1 MLCFL
6 NAACAWCASWFNHPL
21 KDSFYMHNIPDIAP
35 FRAKLDDLDAQMAE
49 PNFYSDQ
56 RRAADISRE
65 QQRLS
70 SLVEKFEAYHT
81 MEAQIAENN
90 EMLAD
95 DTLEEELREMAN
107 EELESLTAQRE
118 ELVSSVLRAMIPPDP
133 TDSRN
138 SVMEIRGGAG
148 GDEANIFAGDLFRM
162 YSRYAE
168 RRGWRV
174 EVMSSNVAD
183 TGGFREIIFN
193 MTGEEAYKY
202 LKFESG
208 VHRVQ
213 RVPATETQGRI
224 HTSTATVAVLP
235 EAEEV
240 DIEIRTQDLDIATMR
255 ASGAGGQHVNTTDSA
270 VMMTHIPTGVTV
282 YCADERSQIK
292 NRAKALTVMR
302 SRLLKA
308 KEEEEHA
315 KYAAERKGQIGT
327 GDRSERIRTYNYPQ
341 GRLTDHRIGMSLSL
355 APAIDGDLKDLIDG
369 LQNFDYDARI
379 QNLLKAQEV

>member
-1 MLCFL
+1 
-6 NAACAWCASWFNHPL
+6 
-21 KDSFYMHNIPDIAP
+21 MHKIPDIAP
-35 FRAKLDDLDAQMAE
+35 FKEKLAVLDTKMAE

-56 RRAADISRE
+56 RRAAEISRE
-65 QQRLS
+65 HQRLS
-70 SLVEKFEAYHT
+70 SLVETFGAYHSIVQQIKEN
-81 MEAQIAENN
+81 EALSKDRSVEA
-90 EMLAD
+90 
-95 DTLEEELREMAN
+95 ELREMA
-107 EELESLTAQRE
+107 EE
-118 ELVSSVLRAMIPPDP
+118 ELVGLEEQKEALVKEVLRAMIPPDP

-168 RRGWRV
+168 SRGWRV
-174 EVMSSNVAD
+174 EVMSSSPAD
-183 TGGFREIIFN
+183 VGGFKEIIFS
-193 MTGEEAYKY
+193 MTGEDAYKY

-240 DIEIRTQDLDIATMR
+240 DIEIKPGDLEVSTMR

-270 VMMTHIPTGVTV
+270 VMMVHKPTGVTV

-292 NRAKALTVMR
+292 NRAKALAVMR
-302 SRLLKA
+302 SRLLQA
-308 KEEEEHA
+308 KIDEENA

-341 GRLTDHRIGMSLSL
+341 GRLTDHRIGMNLSL
-355 APAIDGDLKDLIDG
+355 PPVIDGDLEELIQA
-369 LQNFDYDARI
+369 LQNYDYEARI
-379 QNLLKAQEV
+379 ENLLKKQQG

>member
-1 MLCFL
+1 
-6 NAACAWCASWFNHPL
+6 
-21 KDSFYMHNIPDIAP
+21 MHKIPDIAP
-35 FRAKLDDLDAQMAE
+35 FREKLNALNEQMAD
-49 PNFYSDQ
+49 PDFYADQ
-56 RRAADISRE
+56 RRAAEVARE
-65 QQRLS
+65 HQRLGT
-70 SLVEKFEAYHT
+70 LVEKFEAYHGAVRQIEEN
-81 MEAQIAENN
+81 EA
-90 EMLAD
+90 MVD
-95 DTLEEELREMAN
+95 DESVEAELREMAA
-107 EELESLTAQRE
+107 EELESLTGERDR
-118 ELVSSVLRAMIPPDP
+118 LVKDVLRFMIPPDA

-168 RRGWRV
+168 KQGWRV
-174 EVMSSNVAD
+174 ELMSSSPAD
-183 TGGFREIIFN
+183 VGGFKEIIFQ
-193 MTGEEAYKY
+193 MTGEDAYKY

-213 RVPATETQGRI
+213 RVPETETQGRI

-240 DIEIRTQDLDIATMR
+240 DIEINPNDLEISTMR

-270 VMMTHIPTGVTV
+270 VMMVHKPTGVTV

-308 KEEEEHA
+308 KEDEEHA

-341 GRLTDHRIGMSLSL
+341 GRLTDHRIGLSLSL
-355 APAIDGDLKDLIDG
+355 PPVIDGDLDDLIDA
-369 LQNFDYDARI
+369 LQNYDYEARI
-379 QNLLKAQEV
+379 ANLLEKQKS

>member
-1 MLCFL
+1 
-6 NAACAWCASWFNHPL
+6 
-21 KDSFYMHNIPDIAP
+21 MHKIPNIAP
-35 FRAKLDDLDAQMAE
+35 FREKLNELNEQMAD
-49 PNFYSDQ
+49 PDFYSDQ
-56 RRAADISRE
+56 RRAAEVSRE
-65 QQRLS
+65 QMRLS
-70 SLVEKFEAYHT
+70 ALVEKFEAYHHT
-81 MEAQIAENN
+81 VQQLEENEAMAEDESMEA
-90 EMLAD
+90 
-95 DTLEEELREMAN
+95 ELREMAAD
-107 EELESLTAQRE
+107 ELEPLAAKRDQ
-118 ELVSSVLRAMIPPDP
+118 LANDVLRFMIPPDA

-168 RRGWRV
+168 TRGWRV
-174 EVMSSNVAD
+174 EVMSSSPAD
-183 TGGFREIIFN
+183 VGGFKEIIFQ
-193 MTGEEAYKY
+193 MSGEDAYKY

-240 DIEIRTQDLDIATMR
+240 DIEIHPNDLEISTMR

-270 VMMTHIPTGVTV
+270 VMMVHKPTGVTV

-308 KEEEEHA
+308 KEDEEHA

-341 GRLTDHRIGMSLSL
+341 GRLTDHRIGLSLSL
-355 APAIDGDLKDLIDG
+355 PTVVDGDLDDLIDA
-369 LQNFDYDARI
+369 LQNFDYEARI
-379 QNLLKAQEV
+379 ENLLKKQQV

>member
-1 MLCFL
+1 
-6 NAACAWCASWFNHPL
+6 
-21 KDSFYMHNIPDIAP
+21 MHNIPDIEP
-35 FRAKLDDLDAQMAE
+35 FRKKLNELDLQMSEPEFFSNAQ
-49 PNFYSDQ
+49 
-56 RRAADISRE
+56 RASEVSRE
-65 QQRLS
+65 HQRLT
-70 SLVEKFEAYHT
+70 SLIETFEAFHRIEKQIEDNETLLADSETEQELLELIHEEQESLKVEKE
-81 MEAQIAENN
+81 Q
-90 EMLAD
+90 LA
-95 DTLEEELREMAN
+95 LK
-107 EELESLTAQRE
+107 
-118 ELVSSVLRAMIPPDP
+118 VLKKMVPPDAS
-133 TDSRN
+133 DSRN

-168 RRGWRV
+168 RNNWRV
-174 EVMSSNVAD
+174 EVMSSSPAE

-193 MTGEEAYKY
+193 ISGEDAYKF

-213 RVPATETQGRI
+213 RVPVTETQGRI

-240 DIEIRTQDLDIATMR
+240 DIEINPSDLEISTMR

-270 VMMTHIPTGVTV
+270 VQLVHKPTGVTV
-282 YCADERSQIK
+282 YCADERSQHK
-292 NRAKALTVMR
+292 NRAKAMTVLR

-327 GDRSERIRTYNYPQ
+327 GDRSERIRTYNFPQ
-341 GRLTDHRIGMSLSL
+341 GRLTDHRIGE
-355 APAIDGDLKDLIDG
+355 
-369 LQNFDYDARI
+369 NFFFTY
-379 QNLLKAQEV
+379 NH

>member
-1 MLCFL
+1 
-6 NAACAWCASWFNHPL
+6 
-21 KDSFYMHNIPDIAP
+21 MHKIPDIAP

-56 RRAADISRE
+56 RRAAEISRE

-70 SLVEKFEAYHT
+70 SLVEKFEAYHAA
-81 MEAQIAENN
+81 ESQIKENE

-95 DTLEEELREMAN
+95 ESLEAELREMAQ
-107 EELESLTAQRE
+107 EELESLTAERE
-118 ELVSSVLRAMIPPDP
+118 ALVSSVLRAMIPPDP

-168 RRGWRV
+168 SRGWKV
-174 EVMSSNVAD
+174 EVMSSSLAD
-183 TGGFREIIFN
+183 AGGFKEIIFN
-193 MTGEEAYKY
+193 MTGEDAYKY

-240 DIEIRTQDLDIATMR
+240 DIQINPQDLDISTMR

-270 VMMTHIPTGVTV
+270 VMMVHKPTGVTV

-308 KEEEEHA
+308 KEDEEHA

-341 GRLTDHRIGMSLSL
+341 GRLTDHRIGLSLSL
-355 APAIDGDLKDLIDG
+355 APVVDGDLKDLIDG

-379 QNLLKAQEV
+379 ANLLKAQEV

>member
-1 MLCFL
+1 
-6 NAACAWCASWFNHPL
+6 
-21 KDSFYMHNIPDIAP
+21 MHKIPDIAP
-35 FRAKLDDLDAQMAE
+35 FKDKLAELDTQMAE

-65 QQRLS
+65 HQRLS
-70 SLVEKFEAYHT
+70 SLVEKFEAYHNIVQQIEENET
-81 MEAQIAENN
+81 MAG
-90 EMLAD
+90 D
-95 DTLEEELREMAN
+95 DSIEEELREMAA
-107 EELESLTAQRE
+107 EELGELTTQRE
-118 ELVSSVLRAMIPPDP
+118 GLVKDVLRAMIPPDP

-168 RRGWRV
+168 SRGWRV
-174 EVMSSNVAD
+174 EIMSSSPAD
-183 TGGFREIIFN
+183 VGGFKEIIFS
-193 MTGEEAYKY
+193 MTGEDAYKY

-240 DIEIRTQDLDIATMR
+240 DIEINPNDLEISTMR

-270 VMMTHIPTGVTV
+270 VMMVHKPTGVTV

-292 NRAKALTVMR
+292 NRAKAMAVMR
-302 SRLLKA
+302 SRLLQA
-308 KEEEEHA
+308 KIDEENA

-341 GRLTDHRIGMSLSL
+341 GRLTDHRIGMNLSL
-355 APAIDGDLKDLIDG
+355 
-369 LQNFDYDARI
+369 
-379 QNLLKAQEV
+379 

>member
-1 MLCFL
+1 
-6 NAACAWCASWFNHPL
+6 
-21 KDSFYMHNIPDIAP
+21 MHKIPDIAP
-35 FRAKLDDLDAQMAE
+35 FKEKLAELDTQMAE

-56 RRAADISRE
+56 RRAAEVSRE
-65 QQRLS
+65 HQRLS
-70 SLVEKFEAYHT
+70 SLVEKFEAHHNT
-81 MEAQIAENN
+81 VQQIEENRAMAED
-90 EMLAD
+90 ESV
-95 DTLEEELREMAN
+95 EEELREMAA
-107 EELESLTAQRE
+107 EELSDLEAQRNS
-118 ELVSSVLRAMIPPDP
+118 LVKEVLVAMIPPDA

-168 RRGWRV
+168 SRGWRI
-174 EVMSSNVAD
+174 ETMSSSPAD
-183 TGGFREIIFN
+183 VGGFKEIIFKL
-193 MTGEEAYKY
+193 TGEDAYKY

-240 DIEIRTQDLDIATMR
+240 DIEINPQDLEISTMR

-270 VMMTHIPTGVTV
+270 VMMVHKPTGVSV

-292 NRAKALTVMR
+292 NRAKALEVMR
-302 SRLLKA
+302 SRLLQA
-308 KEEEEHA
+308 KIDEENA

-341 GRLTDHRIGMSLSL
+341 GRLTDHRIGMNLSL
-355 APAIDGDLKDLIDG
+355 PPAVDGDLKDLIDA
-369 LQNFDYDARI
+369 LQNFDYEARI
-379 QNLLKAQEV
+379 ENLLNSQES

>member
-1 MLCFL
+1 
-6 NAACAWCASWFNHPL
+6 
-21 KDSFYMHNIPDIAP
+21 MHKIPDIAP
-35 FRAKLDDLDAQMAE
+35 FRSKLQDLDAKMAE

-65 QQRLS
+65 HQRVS
-70 SLVEKFEAYHT
+70 SLIEKFEALNSAEQQISEN
-81 MEAQIAENN
+81 EAMVQDASVEQ
-90 EMLAD
+90 
-95 DTLEEELREMAN
+95 ELREMAE
-107 EELESLTAQRE
+107 EELETLKAEHERLE
-118 ELVSSVLRAMIPPDP
+118 KDVLRAMIPPDA

-162 YSRYAE
+162 YSRFAE
-168 RRGWRV
+168 ARGWRV
-174 EVMSSNVAD
+174 DVMNTSVAE

-193 MTGEEAYKY
+193 ISGEDSYKY

-213 RVPATETQGRI
+213 RVPVTETQGRI

-240 DIEIRTQDLDIATMR
+240 DIVINPQDLDISTMR

-270 VMMTHIPTGVTV
+270 VMMVHKPTGVTV

-308 KEEEEHA
+308 KEDEENA

-341 GRLTDHRIGMSLSL
+341 GRLTDHRIGLSLSL
-355 APAIDGDLKDLIDG
+355 PTVIDGDLNDLIDA
-369 LQNFDYDARI
+369 LQNYDYEARI
-379 QNLLKAQEV
+379 ENLLKSQKV

>member
-1 MLCFL
+1 
-6 NAACAWCASWFNHPL
+6 
-21 KDSFYMHNIPDIAP
+21 
-35 FRAKLDDLDAQMAE
+35 
-49 PNFYSDQ
+49 
-56 RRAADISRE
+56 
-65 QQRLS
+65 
-70 SLVEKFEAYHT
+70 
-81 MEAQIAENN
+81 
-90 EMLAD
+90 
-95 DTLEEELREMAN
+95 
-107 EELESLTAQRE
+107 
-118 ELVSSVLRAMIPPDP
+118 
-133 TDSRN
+133 
-138 SVMEIRGGAG
+138 MEIRGGAG

-168 RRGWRV
+168 KCGWRV
-174 EVMSSNVAD
+174 EVMSSSPAD
-183 TGGFREIIFN
+183 VGGFKEIIFQ
-193 MTGEEAYKY
+193 MTGEDAYKY

-240 DIEIRTQDLDIATMR
+240 DIQINPNDLEISTMR

-270 VMMTHIPTGVTV
+270 VMMVHKPTGVTV

-308 KEEEEHA
+308 KEDEEHA

-341 GRLTDHRIGMSLSL
+341 GRLTDHRIGLSLSL
-355 APAIDGDLKDLIDG
+355 PPVIEGELDDLIDA
-369 LQNFDYDARI
+369 LQNYDYEARI
-379 QNLLKAQEV
+379 ENLLKKQKA

>member
-1 MLCFL
+1 
-6 NAACAWCASWFNHPL
+6 
-21 KDSFYMHNIPDIAP
+21 MHTIPDIKP
-35 FRAKLDDLDAQMAE
+35 FRDKLQELDRIMAD
-49 PNFYSDQ
+49 PSFYSDQ
-56 RRAADISRE
+56 RKAAEVSRE
-65 QQRLS
+65 HQHVSHLI
-70 SLVEKFEAYHT
+70 EKFESLRRA
-81 MEAQIAENN
+81 EQAIAENKLLLQD
-90 EMLAD
+90 EA
-95 DTLEEELREMAN
+95 LEAELREMA
-107 EELESLTAQRE
+107 EE
-118 ELVSSVLRAMIPPDP
+118 ELVELNEQQASLQMEVLRAMIPPET

-168 RRGWRV
+168 QQGWRV
-174 EVMSSNVAD
+174 EVMNTNVAE

-193 MTGEEAYKY
+193 ISGQDVYKF

-213 RVPATETQGRI
+213 RVPVTETQGRI

-240 DIEIRTQDLDIATMR
+240 DIVINPQDLDISTMR

-270 VMMTHIPTGVTV
+270 VMMVHKPTGVTV

-308 KEEEEHA
+308 KVDEENA

-341 GRLTDHRIGMSLSL
+341 GRLTDHRIGLSLSL
-355 APAIDGDLKDLIDG
+355 PSIIDGQLADLIDA
-369 LQNFDYDARI
+369 LQNYDYEARI
-379 QNLLKAQEV
+379 QNLLEKEMQWAVGMRFDTQNDVDGLLGVHFNGF

>member
-1 MLCFL
+1 
-6 NAACAWCASWFNHPL
+6 
-21 KDSFYMHNIPDIAP
+21 MHKIPDIEP
-35 FRAKLDDLDAQMAE
+35 FKQKLSSLDEQMASAD
-49 PNFYSDQ
+49 FFSD
-56 RRAADISRE
+56 AKKATKVSRE
-65 QQRLS
+65 HQRLS
-70 SLVEKFEAYHT
+70 SLIEKFESFYKV
-81 MEAQIAENN
+81 EKQ
-90 EMLAD
+90 L
-95 DTLEEELREMAN
+95 LEN
-107 EELESLTAQRE
+107 EELLKDESTDKELVPLIEEEQLSLKEEKESLVHT
-118 ELVSSVLRAMIPPDP
+118 VLKAMVPPDP
-133 TDSRN
+133 SDSRN

-168 RRGWRV
+168 KMNWRV
-174 EVMSSNVAD
+174 ELMSSNVAE

-193 MTGEEAYKY
+193 ITGENVYKY

-213 RVPATETQGRI
+213 RVPVTETQGRI

-240 DIEIRTQDLDIATMR
+240 DIEINPQDLEISTMR

-270 VMMTHIPTGVTV
+270 VMLVHKPTGVTV
-282 YCADERSQIK
+282 YCADERSQHK
-292 NRAKALTVMR
+292 NRAKAMTVLR

-327 GDRSERIRTYNYPQ
+327 GDRSERIRTYNFPQ
-341 GRLTDHRIGMSLSL
+341 GRLTDHRIGMNFSLPGIVEGNLESL
-355 APAIDGDLKDLIDG
+355 IEALHNID
-369 LQNFDYDARI
+369 YEARI
-379 QNLLKAQEV
+379 ENLVQSQKG

>member
-1 MLCFL
+1 
-6 NAACAWCASWFNHPL
+6 
-21 KDSFYMHNIPDIAP
+21 MHKIPDIAP
-35 FRAKLDDLDAQMAE
+35 FREKLAELDAQMAE
-49 PNFYSDQ
+49 PNFFSDQ
-56 RRAADISRE
+56 RRAADVSRE
-65 QQRLS
+65 HQRLS
-70 SLVEKFEAYHT
+70 SLVEKFEAYHAAVRQIKEN
-81 MEAQIAENN
+81 EAMAE
-90 EMLAD
+90 D
-95 DTLEEELREMAN
+95 DSVEAELREMAA
-107 EELESLTAQRE
+107 EEIEALEAERDKLSLD
-118 ELVSSVLRAMIPPDP
+118 VLRAMIPPDP

-162 YSRYAE
+162 YSKYAE
-168 RRGWRV
+168 SRGWRV
-174 EVMSSNVAD
+174 EVMSSSPAD
-183 TGGFREIIFN
+183 VGGFKEIIFS
-193 MTGEEAYKY
+193 MTGEDAYKF

-240 DIEIRTQDLDIATMR
+240 DIQINPNDLEISTMR

-270 VMMTHIPTGVTV
+270 VMMVHKPTGVTV

-292 NRAKALTVMR
+292 NRAKAMAVMR
-302 SRLLKA
+302 SRLLQA
-308 KEEEEHA
+308 KIDEENA

-341 GRLTDHRIGMSLSL
+341 GRLTDHRIGMNLSL
-355 APAIDGDLKDLIDG
+355 PPVIDGDLEELIDA
-369 LQNFDYDARI
+369 LQNYDYEARI
-379 QNLLKAQEV
+379 ENLLDKQKG

>member
-1 MLCFL
+1 
-6 NAACAWCASWFNHPL
+6 
-21 KDSFYMHNIPDIAP
+21 MHNIPDIAP
-35 FRAKLDDLDAQMAE
+35 FREKLAEYDEMMNE

-56 RRAADISRE
+56 RRAAEISRE
-65 QQRLS
+65 HQRLS
-70 SLVEKFEAYHT
+70 SLIEKFEAYNSA
-81 MEAQIAENN
+81 ESQIAENKA
-90 EMLAD
+90 MLEDPSIEA
-95 DTLEEELREMAN
+95 ELREMAQ
-107 EELESLTAQRE
+107 EEIAELEGQMDDLGKAV
-118 ELVSSVLRAMIPPDP
+118 LVAMIPPDP

-148 GDEANIFAGDLFRM
+148 GDEANIFAGDLYRM
-162 YSRYAE
+162 YCRYAE
-168 RRGWRV
+168 SKGWRV
-174 EVMSSNVAD
+174 EVMSTSPAE
-183 TGGFREIIFN
+183 TGGYREIIFN
-193 MTGEEAYKY
+193 LSGDDAYKY

-213 RVPATETQGRI
+213 RVPVTETQGRI

-240 DIEIRTQDLDIATMR
+240 DIEINPQDLEISTMR

-270 VMMTHIPTGVTV
+270 VMMVHKPTGVTV

-308 KEEEEHA
+308 KEDEENA

-341 GRLTDHRIGMSLSL
+341 GRLTDHRIGMNLSL
-355 APAIDGDLKDLIDG
+355 PGVIDGNLSDLIDA
-369 LQNFDYDARI
+369 LQNYDYEARI
-379 QNLLKAQEV
+379 NNLLESQKG

>member
-1 MLCFL
+1 
-6 NAACAWCASWFNHPL
+6 
-21 KDSFYMHNIPDIAP
+21 MHKIPDIEP
-35 FRAKLDDLDAQMAE
+35 FRDKLGELDAQMNE

-56 RRAADISRE
+56 RRAAEIGRE
-65 QQRLS
+65 HQRLS
-70 SLVEKFEAYHT
+70 SLIEKFESYHSAD
-81 MEAQIAENN
+81 AQILEN
-90 EMLAD
+90 EALASD
-95 DTLEEELREMAN
+95 PSVEAELREMAQ
-107 EELESLTAQRE
+107 EEMETLNKERDKLVLE
-118 ELVSSVLRAMIPPDP
+118 VLRAMIPPDA

-138 SVMEIRGGAG
+138 SALEIRGGAG
-148 GDEANIFAGDLFRM
+148 GDEANIFAGDLYRM
-162 YSRYAE
+162 YTRYAE
-168 RRGWRV
+168 KRGWRV
-174 EVMSSNVAD
+174 EVMSTSPAD
-183 TGGFREIIFN
+183 VGGFKEIIFQ
-193 MTGEEAYKY
+193 MTGEDAYKY

-240 DIEIRTQDLDIATMR
+240 DVEINPNDLEISTMR

-270 VMMTHIPTGVTV
+270 VMMVHKPTGVTV

-327 GDRSERIRTYNYPQ
+327 GDRSERIRTYNFPQ
-341 GRLTDHRIGMSLSL
+341 GRLTDHRIGLNLSL
-355 APAIDGDLKDLIDG
+355 PSVIDGDLDVLIDA
-369 LQNFDYDARI
+369 LQNYDYEARI
-379 QNLLKAQEV
+379 ENLLEKRKA

>member
-1 MLCFL
+1 
-6 NAACAWCASWFNHPL
+6 
-21 KDSFYMHNIPDIAP
+21 MHNIPDIAP
-35 FRAKLDDLDAQMAE
+35 FREKLAEFDALMNE

-56 RRAADISRE
+56 RRAAEVGRE
-65 QQRLS
+65 HQRLTM
-70 SLVEKFEAYHT
+70 LIEKFEAFNSA
-81 MEAQIAENN
+81 ESQIAENKA
-90 EMLAD
+90 MLED
-95 DTLEEELREMAN
+95 ESVEDELREMA
-107 EELESLTAQRE
+107 EEEITELEGQIEDLGKA
-118 ELVSSVLRAMIPPDP
+118 VLFAMIPPDP

-168 RRGWRV
+168 SRGWRV
-174 EVMSSNVAD
+174 EVMSTSLAD
-183 TGGFREIIFN
+183 TGGYREIIFN
-193 MTGEEAYKY
+193 MTGEDAYKY

-213 RVPATETQGRI
+213 RVPVTETQGRI

-235 EAEEV
+235 EAEDV
-240 DIEIRTQDLDIATMR
+240 DIEIRTQDLDISTMR

-270 VMMTHIPTGVTV
+270 VMMVHKPTGVTV

-308 KEEEEHA
+308 KEDEENA

-341 GRLTDHRIGMSLSL
+341 GRLTDHRIGMNLSL
-355 APAIDGDLKDLIDG
+355 PSVIDGSLDDLIDA
-369 LQNFDYDARI
+369 LQNYDYEARI
-379 QNLLKAQEV
+379 QNLLESQKS

>member
-1 MLCFL
+1 
-6 NAACAWCASWFNHPL
+6 
-21 KDSFYMHNIPDIAP
+21 MHKIPDIAP
-35 FRAKLDDLDAQMAE
+35 FRDKLAELDAQMAE

-56 RRAADISRE
+56 RRAAEVSRE
-65 QQRLS
+65 HQRVSGLID
-70 SLVEKFEAYHT
+70 KFEAFHD
-81 MEAQIAENN
+81 AQKHIAEN
-90 EMLAD
+90 EAMMAD
-95 DTLEEELREMAN
+95 ESVEEELRAMAAEEV
-107 EELESLTAQRE
+107 EELKGQLEGLQIA
-118 ELVSSVLRAMIPPDP
+118 VLRAMVPPDP

-148 GDEANIFAGDLFRM
+148 GDEANIFAGDLYRM

-168 RRGWRV
+168 SKGWRV
-174 EVMSSNVAD
+174 EVMSTSPAE
-183 TGGFREIIFN
+183 TGGYREIIFN
-193 MTGEEAYKY
+193 ISGEDAYKH

-213 RVPATETQGRI
+213 RVPVTETQGRI

-240 DIEIRTQDLDIATMR
+240 DIQINPQDLEISTMR

-270 VMMTHIPTGVTV
+270 VMMVHKPTGTTV

-308 KEEEEHA
+308 KVDEENA

-341 GRLTDHRIGMSLSL
+341 GRLTDHRIGMNQSLQ
-355 APAIDGDLKDLIDG
+355 PVIDGALDDLIDG
-369 LQNFDYDARI
+369 LHNVDYEARI
-379 QNLLKAQEV
+379 ENLLKAQSK

>member
-1 MLCFL
+1 
-6 NAACAWCASWFNHPL
+6 
-21 KDSFYMHNIPDIAP
+21 MHKIPDIAP
-35 FRAKLDDLDAQMAE
+35 FREKLAELDAQMAE

-56 RRAADISRE
+56 RRAAEVSRE
-65 QQRLS
+65 HQRLS
-70 SLVEKFEAYHT
+70 DLVDKFESYHNT
-81 MEAQIAENN
+81 VSQIEENRAMAEDDSVEAEI
-90 EMLAD
+90 
-95 DTLEEELREMAN
+95 REMAA
-107 EELESLTAQRE
+107 EELSDLEAQRDA
-118 ELVSSVLRAMIPPDP
+118 LVKKVLVAMIPPDA

-168 RRGWRV
+168 NRGWRI
-174 EVMSSNVAD
+174 EMMSSSPAD
-183 TGGFREIIFN
+183 VGGFKEIIFKLS
-193 MTGEEAYKY
+193 GEDVYKY

-240 DIEIRTQDLDIATMR
+240 DIEIDPNDLEISTMR

-270 VMMTHIPTGVTV
+270 VMMVHKPTGVTV

-292 NRAKALTVMR
+292 NRAKAMEVMR
-302 SRLLKA
+302 SRLLQA
-308 KEEEEHA
+308 KIDEENA

-341 GRLTDHRIGMSLSL
+341 GRLSDHRIGMNLSL
-355 APAIDGDLKDLIDG
+355 PPAIDGDLDELINA
-369 LQNFDYDARI
+369 LQNYDYEARI
-379 QNLLKAQEV
+379 ENLLKAQSR

>member
-1 MLCFL
+1 
-6 NAACAWCASWFNHPL
+6 
-21 KDSFYMHNIPDIAP
+21 MHKIPDIAP
-35 FRAKLDDLDAQMAE
+35 FRSKLEELDATMAE

-56 RRAADISRE
+56 RHAAEVSRE
-65 QQRLS
+65 HQHVSKLI
-70 SLVEKFEAYHT
+70 EKFEALNSV
-81 MEAQIAENN
+81 ERQIIENKA
-90 EMLAD
+90 LAYD
-95 DTLEEELREMAN
+95 NSVEDELREMAS
-107 EELESLTAQRE
+107 EELESLKEQGE
-118 ELVSSVLRAMIPPDP
+118 KLELEVLRAMIPPDP

-168 RRGWRV
+168 QRGWRV
-174 EVMSSNVAD
+174 EVMSTSVAD

-193 MTGEEAYKY
+193 ISGEDVYKY

-213 RVPATETQGRI
+213 RVPVTETQGRI

-240 DIEIRTQDLDIATMR
+240 DITINPQDLDISTMR

-270 VMMTHIPTGVTV
+270 VMMVHKPTGVTV

-308 KEEEEHA
+308 KVDEENA

-341 GRLTDHRIGMSLSL
+341 GRLTDHRISMSLSL
-355 APAIDGDLKDLIDG
+355 QPVIEGDLPDLIDA
-369 LQNFDYDARI
+369 LQNYDYEARI
-379 QNLLKAQEV
+379 NNLLAKQSS

>member
-1 MLCFL
+1 
-6 NAACAWCASWFNHPL
+6 
-21 KDSFYMHNIPDIAP
+21 MHKIPDIGP
-35 FRAKLDDLDAQMAE
+35 FKEKLAELDIQMAE

-56 RRAADISRE
+56 RRAAEISRE
-65 QQRLS
+65 HQRLS
-70 SLVEKFEAYHT
+70 SLVEKFEAYHNT
-81 MEAQIAENN
+81 VQQIEENKLMAEDESVEA
-90 EMLAD
+90 
-95 DTLEEELREMAN
+95 ELREMAA
-107 EELESLTAQRE
+107 EELGDLENQRDSLVKE
-118 ELVSSVLRAMIPPDP
+118 VLVAMIPPDA

-168 RRGWRV
+168 SRGWRI
-174 EVMSSNVAD
+174 ETMSSSPAD
-183 TGGFREIIFN
+183 VGGFKEIIFKL
-193 MTGEEAYKY
+193 TGEDAYKY

-235 EAEEV
+235 EAEDV
-240 DIEIRTQDLDIATMR
+240 DIEINPNELEISTMR

-270 VMMTHIPTGVTV
+270 VMMVHKPTGVSV

-292 NRAKALTVMR
+292 NRAKAMEVMR
-302 SRLLKA
+302 SRLLQA
-308 KEEEEHA
+308 KIDEENA

-341 GRLTDHRIGMSLSL
+341 GRLSDHRIGMNLSL
-355 APAIDGDLKDLIDG
+355 PSVIDGDLEELINA
-369 LQNFDYDARI
+369 LQNYDYEARI
-379 QNLLKAQEV
+379 ENLLNKQEA

>member
-1 MLCFL
+1 
-6 NAACAWCASWFNHPL
+6 
-21 KDSFYMHNIPDIAP
+21 MHIIPDIAP
-35 FRAKLDDLDAQMAE
+35 FREKLSELDEQMAE

-56 RRAADISRE
+56 RHAAEVSRE
-65 QQRLS
+65 HQRLS
-70 SLVEKFEAYHT
+70 TLIEKFEAFHST
-81 MEAQIAENN
+81 EQQIKENEA
-90 EMLAD
+90 MVAD
-95 DTLEEELREMAN
+95 ESVEEELREMAA
-107 EELESLTAQRE
+107 EELETLTADRE
-118 ELVSSVLRAMIPPDP
+118 QQVKDVLRFMIPPDS

-168 RRGWRV
+168 TRGWRL
-174 EVMSSNVAD
+174 EIMSSSPAD
-183 TGGFREIIFN
+183 VGGFKEIIFN
-193 MTGEEAYKY
+193 MTGEDAYKY

-240 DIEIRTQDLDIATMR
+240 DIQINPNDLDISTMR

-270 VMMTHIPTGVTV
+270 VMMVHKPTGVTV

-302 SRLLKA
+302 SRLLQA
-308 KEEEEHA
+308 KVDEENA

-341 GRLTDHRIGMSLSL
+341 GRLTDHRIGLSLSL
-355 APAIDGDLKDLIDG
+355 PTVIDGDLNDLIDA
-369 LQNFDYDARI
+369 LQNFDYEARI
-379 QNLLKAQEV
+379 QNLLEKQSS

>member
-1 MLCFL
+1 
-6 NAACAWCASWFNHPL
+6 
-21 KDSFYMHNIPDIAP
+21 MHKIPDIAP
-35 FRAKLDDLDAQMAE
+35 FRDKLAELNAQISD
-49 PNFYSDQ
+49 PDFYSDQ
-56 RRAADISRE
+56 RRAAEVSRE
-65 QQRLS
+65 HQRVS
-70 SLVEKFEAYHT
+70 SLIEQFESYHSI
-81 MEAQIAENN
+81 EQQIAEN
-90 EMLAD
+90 EAMIED
-95 DTLEEELREMAN
+95 DSIEAELREMAE
-107 EELESLTAQRE
+107 EELESLRE
-118 ELVSSVLRAMIPPDP
+118 ELEKLELAVLRAMIPPDP

-162 YSRYAE
+162 YSRFAE
-168 RRGWRV
+168 TKGWKV
-174 EVMSSNVAD
+174 DVMHTAEAD

-193 MTGEEAYKY
+193 ITGEDVYKY

-213 RVPATETQGRI
+213 RVPVTETQGRI

-240 DIEIRTQDLDIATMR
+240 DIEIRPQDLEISTMR

-270 VMMTHIPTGVTV
+270 VMMVHKPTGTTV

-308 KEEEEHA
+308 KEDEEHA

-341 GRLTDHRIGMSLSL
+341 GRLTDHRIGLSLSL
-355 APAIDGDLKDLIDG
+355 PPIIDGDLQDVIDA
-369 LQNFDYDARI
+369 LQNHDYEARI
-379 QNLLKAQEV
+379 ENLLKKQKV

>member
-1 MLCFL
+1 TATHNSSAVTL
-6 NAACAWCASWFNHPL
+6 P
-21 KDSFYMHNIPDIAP
+21 MHKIPDIAP
-35 FRAKLDDLDAQMAE
+35 FREKLTELDAQISE

-56 RRAADISRE
+56 RHAAEVSRE
-65 QQRLS
+65 HQRVSTLI
-70 SLVEKFEAYHT
+70 EKFEAWHGT
-81 MEAQIAENN
+81 VQQLEENQA
-90 EMLAD
+90 MAD
-95 DTLEEELREMAN
+95 DESIDEELREMAN
-107 EELESLTAQRE
+107 EELESLTSERDRLANN
-118 ELVSSVLRAMIPPDP
+118 VLRFMIPPDT

-168 RRGWRV
+168 TRGWRV
-174 EVMSSNVAD
+174 EIMSSSTAD
-183 TGGFREIIFN
+183 VGGFKEIIFM

-240 DIEIRTQDLDIATMR
+240 DVDLNPNDLDISTMR

-270 VMMTHIPTGVTV
+270 VMMVHKPTGVTV

-341 GRLTDHRIGMSLSL
+341 GRLTDHRIGLSLSL
-355 APAIDGDLKDLIDG
+355 PTVIDGDLDDLIDA
-369 LQNFDYDARI
+369 LQNYDYEARI
-379 QNLLKAQEV
+379 QNLLDKQTS